1 MEQENKNRTTY
12 ICGICNTKPEQLSH
26 HKAHLNS
33 SIHAEQKIICEYY
46 IRRYILDFR
55 SLIDD
60 EYWNIYLQDD
70 YLAVKISFTEIQKYN
85 EDPKYSEFYTFED
98 WIIRK
103 SDSIEKI
110 YNLKNIPDENFWI
123 NKYNEKT
130 HKCCNFEDKIAKI
143 LFLDW
148 KIKYLIKEAET
159 IQQTVKKSR
168 RILSCE
174 IINKINNNEIDE
186 TFLLNKFVN
195 EISSNDKKNETK
207 VYDAYREFNILK
219 EKQQSILKNENE
231 TQLDLDENEITI
243 LKNENET
250 QLDLDENEIT
260 ILKNENIIYE
270 TQHDLNGNKT
280 TIIRGLKKCNIN
292 DKNLSYIIYLK
303 FKDAFVCKNI
313 TVETIIL
320 GKTEIQTKELWFFK
334 GEEITDDKTREI
346 FKTIKK
352 YIIDLL
358 HNSTI
363 LEKKIKN
370 ELIKNLKIPKIMSHL
385 TELFMSSPLHV
396 HIVDCK

>member
-26 HKAHLNS
+26 HKAHIK
-33 SIHAEQKIICEYY
+33 SIAHKEKTTICEYY
-46 IRRYILDFR
+46 IRRYIVEFLFLVDN
-55 SLIDD
+55 
-60 EYWNIYLQDD
+60 EYWNIYLRDEYD
-70 YLAVKISFTEIQKYN
+70 ADKISVTKYDQLQAFEDINDKINVTEDFQFP
-85 EDPKYSEFYTFED
+85 EFED
-98 WIIRK
+98 WIVQK
-103 SDSIEKI
+103 SYSIEKI
-110 YNLKNIPDENFWI
+110 YNLKNTTDQKFWI
-123 NKYNEKT
+123 NKYNEET
-130 HKCCNFEDKIAKI
+130 NKCYNFNCEDKIDRI

-174 IINKINNNEIDE
+174 IIHKINNNEIDE

-195 EISSNDKKNETK
+195 EISLNDNKNETK
-207 VYDAYREFNILK
+207 VYDAYRDFNILK
-219 EKQQSILKNENE
+219 EKQQSLEENENE
-231 TQLDLDENEITI
+231 NVSHHDLDLNGNQT
-243 LKNENET
+243 
-250 QLDLDENEIT
+250 T
-260 ILKNENIIYE
+260 ILKNENIICE
-270 TQHDLNGNKT
+270 THHDLNGNET
-280 TIIRGLKKCNIN
+280 TIIRDRKKCNIN

-303 FKDAFVCKNI
+303 FKDVFVCKNI

-358 HNSTI
+358 HNCAT
-363 LEKKIKN
+363 LEKKTKN
-370 ELIKNLKIPKIMSHL
+370 ELIKNLKIPKIMSQL
-385 TELFMSSPLHV
+385 TELFMSSPIHLH
-396 HIVDCK
+396 IIDCK

>member
-33 SIHAEQKIICEYY
+33 STHAEQKIICEYY
-46 IRRYILDFR
+46 IRRYVLDFR
-55 SLIDD
+55 PLIDN
-60 EYWNIYLQDD
+60 EYWNIYLRDEYD
-70 YLAVKISFTEIQKYN
+70 AHKINFTEIQKIN
-85 EDPKYSEFYTFED
+85 EDPEYSKFPPFED
-98 WIIRK
+98 WIVQK
-103 SDSIEKI
+103 SYSIEKK
-110 YNLKNIPDENFWI
+110 YNLKNIPDEKFWI
-123 NKYNEKT
+123 NKYNEET
-130 HKCCNFEDKIAKI
+130 HKCCNFEDKIARI

-174 IINKINNNEIDE
+174 IIHKINNNEIDE

-195 EISSNDKKNETK
+195 EISLNDNKNETK
-207 VYDAYREFNILK
+207 VYDAYRDFNILK
-219 EKQQSILKNENE
+219 EKQQSLEKNENVSHHD
-231 TQLDLDENEITI
+231 LDLNGNQT
-243 LKNENET
+243 
-250 QLDLDENEIT
+250 T
-260 ILKNENIIYE
+260 ILKNENIICE
-270 TQHDLNGNKT
+270 THHDLNGNET
-280 TIIRGLKKCNIN
+280 TIIRDRKKCNIN

-303 FKDAFVCKNI
+303 FKDVFVCKNI

-358 HNSTI
+358 HNCAT
-363 LEKKIKN
+363 LEKKTKN
-370 ELIKNLKIPKIMSHL
+370 ELIKNLKIPKIMSYL

-396 HIVDCK
+396 NIVDCKHTE

>member
-33 SIHAEQKIICEYY
+33 IAHAEKKIICEYY
-46 IRRYILDFR
+46 IRRYVMEFSFLVNN
-55 SLIDD
+55 
-60 EYWNIYLQDD
+60 EYRNIYLREE
-70 YLAVKISFTEIQKYN
+70 YLADKINFTEDIQFKA
-85 EDPKYSEFYTFED
+85 FED
-98 WIIRK
+98 WIVQK
-103 SDSIEKI
+103 SYLTEKK
-110 YNLKNIPDENFWI
+110 YNLENTPNQNFWI
-123 NKYNEKT
+123 NKYNEET
-130 HKCCNFEDKIAKI
+130 HKCCNFEDKIDRI

-174 IINKINNNEIDE
+174 IIHKINNNEIDE

-195 EISSNDKKNETK
+195 EISLNDKKNETK
-207 VYDAYREFNILK
+207 VYDAYRQFNVLR
-219 EKQQSILKNENE
+219 EKHQSIEKDENVSHH
-231 TQLDLDENEITI
+231 DLDENQT
-243 LKNENET
+243 
-250 QLDLDENEIT
+250 T
-260 ILKNENIIYE
+260 ILKNENIICE

-303 FKDAFVCKNI
+303 FKDVFVCKPT

-358 HNSTI
+358 HNCVT
-363 LEKKIKN
+363 LERKTKN

-385 TELFMSSPLHV
+385 TEVFMS
-396 HIVDCK
+396 

>member
-12 ICGICNTKPEQLSH
+12 ICGFCNTKPEQLSH

-33 SIHAEQKIICEYY
+33 IAHSEKRTICEYY
-46 IRRYILDFR
+46 IRRYVLDFR
-55 SLIDD
+55 PLIDN
-60 EYWNIYLQDD
+60 EYCNIYLQDEYD
-70 YLAVKISFTEIQKYN
+70 TIKINFTESLKYN
-85 EDPKYSEFYTFED
+85 EIEYSEFYTFED

-103 SDSIEKI
+103 SDSIEQI
-110 YNLKNIPDENFWI
+110 YNLKNIPDKNFWI
-123 NKYNEKT
+123 NKYNEET
-130 HKCCNFEDKIAKI
+130 HKCCNFEDKIDRI

-148 KIKYLIKEAET
+148 KIKYLIKKAET

-168 RILSCE
+168 RILNCE
-174 IINKINNNEIDE
+174 IIHKINNNEIDE

-195 EISSNDKKNETK
+195 EISLNDNKNETK
-207 VYDAYREFNILK
+207 VYDAYREFNFLK
-219 EKQQSILKNENE
+219 EKQQSVEKNENE
-231 TQLDLDENEITI
+231 SQHNLNLNEIQPI
-243 LKNENET
+243 
-250 QLDLDENEIT
+250 
-260 ILKNENIIYE
+260 ILKNENIICE
-270 TQHDLNGNKT
+270 TQHDLNGNET
-280 TIIRGLKKCNIN
+280 TIIRDRKKININ

-334 GEEITDDKTREI
+334 GEEITEDKTREI

-358 HNSTI
+358 HNCSA
-363 LEKKIKN
+363 LEKKTKN
-370 ELIKNLKIPKIMSHL
+370 ELIKILKIPKIMSHL

-396 HIVDCK
+396 HIVDCSKYTE

>member
-26 HKAHLNS
+26 HKAHINS
-33 SIHAEQKIICEYY
+33 IAHREKTTICAYN
-46 IRRYILDFR
+46 IRRYIVEFLFLVDN
-55 SLIDD
+55 
-60 EYWNIYLQDD
+60 EYWNIYLRDEYD
-70 YLAVKISFTEIQKYN
+70 AHKISVTKYDQLQAFEDINDKINVTEDFQF
-85 EDPKYSEFYTFED
+85 PAFED
-98 WIIRK
+98 WIVQK
-103 SDSIEKI
+103 SYSIEKI
-110 YNLKNIPDENFWI
+110 YNLKNTTDQKFWI
-123 NKYNEKT
+123 NKYKEETN
-130 HKCCNFEDKIAKI
+130 KCYNFNCEDNIDRKDKIDRI

-168 RILSCE
+168 RILKCE
-174 IINKINNNEIDE
+174 IIHKINNNEIDE

-195 EISSNDKKNETK
+195 EISLNENK

-219 EKQQSILKNENE
+219 EKQQSVEKNENE
-231 TQLDLDENEITI
+231 TQHDLDLNGNQT
-243 LKNENET
+243 
-250 QLDLDENEIT
+250 T
-260 ILKNENIIYE
+260 ILKNENIICE
-270 TQHDLNGNKT
+270 TQHDLNGNET
-280 TIIRGLKKCNIN
+280 TIIRDRKKNNIN

-358 HNSTI
+358 HNCAT
-363 LEKKIKN
+363 LEKKTKN

-385 TELFMSSPLHV
+385 TELFMSSPINV
-396 HIVDCK
+396 DIVDCKYTE

>member
-33 SIHAEQKIICEYY
+33 ISHSEQKIICEYY
-46 IRRYILDFR
+46 IRRYVMEFSFLVNN
-55 SLIDD
+55 
-60 EYWNIYLQDD
+60 EYRNIYLREE
-70 YLAVKISFTEIQKYN
+70 YLADKVNVTEGNQQHENQAFYEWVT
-85 EDPKYSEFYTFED
+85 EDKQEHENMAFFD

-103 SDSIEKI
+103 SHSIEKK
-110 YNLKNIPDENFWI
+110 YNLKSIHNIFFLIDKYKEETNKCYDFNCEDEI
-123 NKYNEKT
+123 E
-130 HKCCNFEDKIAKI
+130 KI

-148 KIKYLIKEAET
+148 QIKYLIKEAET

-174 IINKINNNEIDE
+174 IIHKINNNEIDE

-195 EISSNDKKNETK
+195 EISLNDKKNETK

-219 EKQQSILKNENE
+219 EKQQSLENNE
-231 TQLDLDENEITI
+231 TQHDLDENKTTI
-243 LKNENET
+243 LENG
-250 QLDLDENEIT
+250 
-260 ILKNENIIYE
+260 NIICE
-270 TQHDLNGNKT
+270 TQHDLNGNET

-303 FKDAFVCKNI
+303 FKDAFVCKPTI
-313 TVETIIL
+313 VETIIL

-358 HNSTI
+358 HNSTT
-363 LEKKIKN
+363 LEKKTKN

-385 TELFMSSPLHV
+385 TELFMSS
-396 HIVDCK
+396 

>member
-33 SIHAEQKIICEYY
+33 STHAEQKIICEYY
-46 IRRYILDFR
+46 IRRYVLDFR

-70 YLAVKISFTEIQKYN
+70 YLAVKTSFIEIQKYN

-98 WIIRK
+98 WVIRK
-103 SDSIEKI
+103 SDAIEQI
-110 YNLKNIPDENFWI
+110 YNLENIPDKNFWI
-123 NKYNEKT
+123 NKYKEKT
-130 HKCCNFEDKIAKI
+130 NKCCNFEDKIARI

-159 IQQTVKKSR
+159 IQQTFKKSR

-174 IINKINNNEIDE
+174 IIHKINNNEIDE

-195 EISSNDKKNETK
+195 EISLNDKKNETK
-207 VYDAYREFNILK
+207 VYDAYRQFNILR
-219 EKQQSILKNENE
+219 EKQQSIEKNENVSHH
-231 TQLDLDENEITI
+231 DLDENKT
-243 LKNENET
+243 
-250 QLDLDENEIT
+250 T
-260 ILKNENIIYE
+260 ILKNENIICE
-270 TQHDLNGNKT
+270 TQHDLNGNET

-358 HNSTI
+358 HNCVT
-363 LEKKIKN
+363 LEKKTKN

-385 TELFMSSPLHV
+385 TELFMSS
-396 HIVDCK
+396 

>member
-33 SIHAEQKIICEYY
+33 IAHKEKTTICEYN
-46 IRRYILDFR
+46 IRRYIVEFLFLVDN
-55 SLIDD
+55 
-60 EYWNIYLQDD
+60 EYWNIYLRDEYD
-70 YLAVKISFTEIQKYN
+70 AVKISVTKYDQLQAFEDINDKINVTEDFQFP
-85 EDPKYSEFYTFED
+85 EFED
-98 WIIRK
+98 WIVQK
-103 SDSIEKI
+103 SYSIEKI
-110 YNLKNIPDENFWI
+110 YNLKNTTDQKFWI
-123 NKYNEKT
+123 NKYNEET
-130 HKCCNFEDKIAKI
+130 NKCYNFNCEDKIDRI

-174 IINKINNNEIDE
+174 IIHKINNNEIDE

-195 EISSNDKKNETK
+195 EISLNDNKNETK
-207 VYDAYREFNILK
+207 VYDAYRDFNILK
-219 EKQQSILKNENE
+219 EKQQSLEENENE
-231 TQLDLDENEITI
+231 NVSHHDLDLNGNQT
-243 LKNENET
+243 
-250 QLDLDENEIT
+250 T
-260 ILKNENIIYE
+260 ILKNENIICE
-270 TQHDLNGNKT
+270 THHDLNGNET
-280 TIIRGLKKCNIN
+280 TIIRDRKKCNIN

-303 FKDAFVCKNI
+303 FKDVFVCKNI

-358 HNSTI
+358 HNCAT
-363 LEKKIKN
+363 LEKKTKN
-370 ELIKNLKIPKIMSHL
+370 ELIKNLKIPKIMSQL
-385 TELFMSSPLHV
+385 TELFMSSPIHLH
-396 HIVDCK
+396 IIDCK

>member
-1 MEQENKNRTTY
+1 MEQETKNRTTY

-26 HKAHLNS
+26 HKAHINS
-33 SIHAEQKIICEYY
+33 IAHREKTTICEYN
-46 IRRYILDFR
+46 IRRYIVEFLFLVDK
-55 SLIDD
+55 
-60 EYWNIYLQDD
+60 EYWNIYLQDE
-70 YLAVKISFTEIQKYN
+70 YLAVKTSFTEIQKYN
-85 EDPKYSEFYTFED
+85 EIENSEFYAFED
-98 WIIRK
+98 WIVQK
-103 SDSIEKI
+103 SYSIEKK

-123 NKYNEKT
+123 NKYNEET
-130 HKCCNFEDKIAKI
+130 HKCCNYEDKIDKI

-174 IINKINNNEIDE
+174 IIHKINNNEIDE

-195 EISSNDKKNETK
+195 EISLNDNKNETK
-207 VYDAYREFNILK
+207 VYDAYREYNILK
-219 EKQQSILKNENE
+219 ENQQSLEKDENVS
-231 TQLDLDENEITI
+231 QHDLDLNGNQT
-243 LKNENET
+243 
-250 QLDLDENEIT
+250 T
-260 ILKNENIIYE
+260 ILKNENIICE

-303 FKDAFVCKNI
+303 FKDAFVCKPV

-320 GKTEIQTKELWFFK
+320 GKTEIQTKELWLFK
-334 GEEITDDKTREI
+334 GEEFPDDKTREI

-358 HNSTI
+358 HNCAT
-363 LEKKIKN
+363 LEKKTKN

-385 TELFMSSPLHV
+385 TEVFMSSPLHV
-396 HIVDCK
+396 HIVDCSKYTE